1 MTKELQQPLVIRT
14 YKDTVFRMIFREKK
28 ELLSLFNAVNG
39 TEYTNPDD
47 MEINTLE
54 NAVYMN
60 MKNDLSCVL
69 DLQLNLYEHQS
80 TVNPNMPLRDLF
92 YVARLYEAMLEEGQ
106 VYKSKLVKI
115 PTPKFVVFYNG
126 EQAQPERK
134 CLYLSDMYTCKSEE
148 VNLELIVV
156 QLNISPGY
164 NEELKKSCPTLM
176 GYMQYVEKIRL
187 YRKSMSLEVAID
199 RAVSECIREGIL
211 AEFFQKNQSEVKQMS
226 IFEYDQE
233 AHMRVVRQEGREEG

>member
-1 MTKELQQPLVIRT
+1 ML
-14 YKDTVFRMIFREKK
+14 
-28 ELLSLFNAVNG
+28 
-39 TEYTNPDD
+39 
-47 MEINTLE
+47 
-54 NAVYMN
+54 
-60 MKNDLSCVL
+60 
-69 DLQLNLYEHQS
+69 H
-80 TVNPNMPLRDLF
+80 
-92 YVARLYEAMLEEGQ
+92 YVARLYEAMMEEGQ

-233 AHMRVVRQEGREEG
+233 AHMRVVRQEDREEGREEGREKGQQLINTLIQRLLADGRTEELQRSTTDAELQMKLLKEYGVVDEE